1 MKLILLRHALQEGS
15 VGTTEGVPG
24 LSIKG
29 KKQQQCTN
37 QYLQE
42 NGLRPSCIYTSPVRR
57 AVETAKMGGA
67 WFSCP
72 VVVEEALGNAFDEEQ
87 LIRLLLE
94 EPHEM
99 VCFVGHAPT
108 LPDFARKLAGET
120 PVPDIGRSCALVLD
134 LETTDGQIHGK
145 PIMYVTPEGVDRSF
159 FGCSS
164 AS

>member
-15 VGTTEGVPG
+15 VGTTDPAPG

-42 NGLRPSCIYTSPVRR
+42 SGLRPSCIYTSPVRR

-72 VVVEEALGNAFDEEQ
+72 VVLEDALGNAFDEDR
-87 LIRLLLE
+87 LIQLLLD
-94 EPHEM
+94 EPHEI

-108 LPDFARKLAGET
+108 LPDFAQKLAGDT
-120 PVPDIGRSCALVLD
+120 PVPDIGRSCALILD
-134 LETTDGQIHGK
+134 LQTTDGHVHGR
-145 PIMYVTPEGVDRSF
+145 PVLYITPDGIDGSF
-159 FGCSS
+159 GG
-164 AS
+164 

>member
-1 MKLILLRHALQEGS
+1 MRLILLRHALQEGH
-15 VGTTEGVPG
+15 VGTTDSAPG

-29 KKQQQCTN
+29 KKQQQYTN

-72 VVVEEALGNAFDEEQ
+72 VVVEEALGHGFDEERLIQ
-87 LIRLLLE
+87 LLIE

-99 VCFVGHAPT
+99 ICFVGHAPT
-108 LPDFARKLAGET
+108 LPDFARKLAGEV

-134 LETTDGQIHGK
+134 LDMTDGHIHGR
-145 PIMYVTPEGVDRSF
+145 PVMYVTPEGVERSF
-159 FGCSS
+159 
-164 AS
+164 

>member
-15 VGTTEGVPG
+15 VGTTDPAPG

-42 NGLRPSCIYTSPVRR
+42 SGLRPSCIYTSPVRR

-72 VVVEEALGNAFDEEQ
+72 VVLEDALGNAFDEDR
-87 LIRLLLE
+87 LIQILLD
-94 EPHEM
+94 EPHEI

-108 LPDFARKLAGET
+108 LPDFAQKLAGET
-120 PVPDIGRSCALVLD
+120 PVPDIGRSCALILD
-134 LETTDGQIHGK
+134 LQKTDGQVHGQ
-145 PIMYVTPEGVDRSF
+145 PVLYITPEGVDSSF
-159 FGCSS
+159 GG
-164 AS
+164 

>member
-15 VGTTEGVPG
+15 VGTTDPAPG
-24 LSIKG
+24 LSLKG

-42 NGLRPSCIYTSPVRR
+42 SGFRPSCIYTSPVRR

-72 VVVEEALGNAFDEEQ
+72 VILEDALGNAFDEDK
-87 LIRLLLE
+87 LIQLLLD
-94 EPHEM
+94 EPHDT

-108 LPDFARKLAGET
+108 LPDFAQKLAGNT

-134 LETTDGQIHGK
+134 LQTIDGQVHGQ
-145 PIMYVTPEGVDRSF
+145 PVLYITPEGIDSSF
-159 FGCSS
+159 GG
-164 AS
+164 

>member
-1 MKLILLRHALQEGS
+1 MRLILLRHALQESS
-15 VGTTEGVPG
+15 VGTTDPTPG
-24 LSIKG
+24 LSLKG

-72 VVVEEALGNAFDEEQ
+72 VVVEEALGNAFDEER
-87 LIRLLLE
+87 LIKLLLE
-94 EPHEM
+94 EPHDI

-108 LPDFARKLAGET
+108 LPDFAQKLAGGA
-120 PVPDIGRSCALVLD
+120 VPEIGRSCALVLD
-134 LETTDGQIHGK
+134 LEMADGQIHGR
-145 PIMYVTPEGVDRSF
+145 PALYITPEAVSKLPGREESPVQ
-159 FGCSS
+159 
-164 AS
+164 

>member
-15 VGTTEGVPG
+15 VGTTDPAPG

-42 NGLRPSCIYTSPVRR
+42 SGLRPSCIYTSPVRR

-72 VVVEEALGNAFDEEQ
+72 VVLEEALGNSFDEDR
-87 LIRLLLE
+87 LIQILLD
-94 EPHEM
+94 EPHEI
-99 VCFVGHAPT
+99 VCFIGHAPT
-108 LPDFARKLAGET
+108 LPDFAQKLVGDT
-120 PVPDIGRSCALVLD
+120 PVPDIGRSCALILD
-134 LETTDGQIHGK
+134 LQMTDGQVHGQ
-145 PIMYVTPEGVDRSF
+145 PFLYITPEGIDSSF
-159 FGCSS
+159 GG
-164 AS
+164 